1 MLALCGGALRLP
13 GPRPSSRVIGSRE
26 GTIIDLL
33 GEALWPEG
41 NAIGV
46 PWVGA
51 DAVDSVLADILLPAS
66 VIPFR
71 YSLFG
76 LDYAARVSGSSLA
89 AMDEAERIDLLRQW
103 SEGTL
108 PQRLSHDG
116 VKAVL
121 GLAYFNHPDV
131 LEAVGFNL
139 RCAWAE

>member
-1 MLALCGGALRLP
+1 M
-13 GPRPSSRVIGSRE
+13 IGSRE

-33 GEALWPEG
+33 GEALWPED

-51 DAVDSVLADILLPAS
+51 NAVDVVLADILLPAS

-76 LDYAARVSGSSLA
+76 LDYAARVSGTSLHS
-89 AMDEAERIDLLRQW
+89 MDVDERLALLGQW
-103 SEGTL
+103 SEGSL

-121 GLAYFNHPDV
+121 GLAYFNHPRV
-131 LEAVGFNL
+131 LEAVGFDL
-139 RCAWAE
+139 RCAWAD

>member
-1 MLALCGGALRLP
+1 
-13 GPRPSSRVIGSRE
+13 VIGSRE

-33 GEALWPEG
+33 GEALWPED

-51 DAVDSVLADILLPAS
+51 NAVDVVLADILLPAS

-76 LDYAARVSGSSLA
+76 LDYAARVSGTSLHS
-89 AMDEAERIDLLRQW
+89 MDVDERLALLGQW
-103 SEGTL
+103 SEGSL

-121 GLAYFNHPDV
+121 GLAYFNHPRV
-131 LEAVGFNL
+131 LEAVGFDL
-139 RCAWAE
+139 RCAWAD